1 MNKFLTYTGVQP
13 VYLGDIEYMQNAAA
27 DIFRQLG
34 GALMDQAPSGL
45 NAVLYGVE
53 ISHPAEFQVSW
64 TAGAVIIDGEIL
76 PVLAGSLT
84 SSTQRSPV
92 LYFHVVSTP
101 GGTRTFKNGVT
112 RDCYLTRTATLTESS
127 TGGVYERT
135 VKRLHA
141 NTQDADYDAAVI
153 SSTDV
158 TYCKL
163 LKRGGLF
170 YLDFV
175 AAIEE
180 GQTNFD
186 AQMTFTVTSDRALPI
201 GLVATYVGIAY
212 PDAVVPMYLGVLV
225 RHLTGSQYDIQI
237 VAYNTTEA
245 SGSARFTGLLP
256 VY

>member
-27 DIFRQLG
+27 DIFRELG
-34 GALMDQAPSGL
+34 GALMNQAPSGL

-53 ISHPAEFQVSW
+53 ISHPAEYQVSW

-84 SSTQRSPV
+84 SSTHRSPV

-112 RDCYLTRTATLTESS
+112 RDCYATRTATLTESS

-141 NTQDADYDAAVI
+141 NTQDADYDAD
-153 SSTDV
+153 SYSTDV
-158 TYCKL
+158 ILCKL
-163 LKRGGLF
+163 FKRGGLF
-170 YLDFV
+170 YLDF
-175 AAIEE
+175 AATIEE
-180 GQTNFD
+180 EQTNFD
-186 AQMTFTVTSDRALPI
+186 ARMTFTVTSERALPI
-201 GLVATYVGIAY
+201 GRIASYVGIAY
-212 PDAVVPMYLGVLV
+212 ADAVVPMYLGSQV
-225 RHLTGSQYDIQI
+225 RQLTGSQYEIQI
-237 VAYNTTEA
+237 IAYNTTEA
-245 SGSARFTGLLP
+245 SGSARFTGLIP

>member
-1 MNKFLTYTGVQP
+1 MNKFLTFAGVQP

-27 DIFRQLG
+27 DIFRELG
-34 GALMDQAPSGL
+34 GALMNQAPSGL

-112 RDCYLTRTATLTESS
+112 RDCYATRTATLTESS

-141 NTQDADYDAAVI
+141 EKDMDYDAFWKT
-153 SSTDV
+153 SDV
-158 TYCKL
+158 TSCKL
-163 LKRGGLF
+163 LQRGGLF
-170 YLDFV
+170 FLDFV
-175 AAIEE
+175 ASIVE
-180 GQTNFD
+180 GQTSFD
-186 AQMTFTVTSDRALPI
+186 ARMKFEVTSEKSLPTGSI
-201 GLVATYVGIAY
+201 NTYVGIGY
-212 PDAVVPMYLGVLV
+212 DTGVVPMFLGLNV
-225 RHLTGSQYDIQI
+225 RNTSGSVYEIT
-237 VAYNTTEA
+237 VTTYNTTAA
-245 SGSARFTGLLP
+245 SGSARFTGMLP